1 MPQLRKDPIIGRWI
15 IISTE
20 RAKRPKDFAIS
31 HKDAGLMPCP
41 FCEGHENM
49 TPPEIFAFR
58 KEGTGK
64 DKPGWQVRVV
74 PSKHLVLRIGRDLGR
89 KAVGIYDVMN
99 SIGAHEIIIE
109 NPKHITH
116 FSDLEQDNINLV
128 IKAYINRIIDLK
140 KDKNFKYVMLFKN
153 HGQASGASSI
163 THTHSQLIATP
174 VNPKRVKEELNGS
187 RLYFEYKERC
197 IYCDIIRQELD
208 KRERIVAEVDGF
220 VAFCPFASRFP
231 FETWIL
237 PLAHSC
243 DFENLREEQI
253 PALSKI
259 LKEVFLRLRKVLDDP
274 PYNYVLHTA
283 PFRRAKAKAGYWRT
297 ITEDYH
303 WHIEIMPRLT
313 GIAGFEWGTGFY
325 INPTP
330 PEEAAKYLRE
340 AKI

>member
-140 KDKNFKYVMLFKN
+140 KDMAIYSFVNGFDRFGEPNISPSISRVFSKLHIELQKFFNVKVIRFTIHPGDVIDGNF
-153 HGQASGASSI
+153 SI
-163 THTHSQLIATP
+163 EFS
-174 VNPKRVKEELNGS
+174 
-187 RLYFEYKERC
+187 
-197 IYCDIIRQELD
+197 
-208 KRERIVAEVDGF
+208 
-220 VAFCPFASRFP
+220 
-231 FETWIL
+231 
-237 PLAHSC
+237 
-243 DFENLREEQI
+243 
-253 PALSKI
+253 I
-259 LKEVFLRLRKVLDDP
+259 LKGILNKGYKAVTYEEILD
-274 PYNYVLHTA
+274 L
-283 PFRRAKAKAGYWRT
+283 
-297 ITEDYH
+297 
-303 WHIEIMPRLT
+303 L
-313 GIAGFEWGTGFY
+313 
-325 INPTP
+325 
-330 PEEAAKYLRE
+330 
-340 AKI
+340 